1 MLYARPSLIQFSFS
15 RHFLGSRTNL
25 RCAGFGS
32 FDRSAARGGAAIR
45 LRGRN
50 LGWMRPF
57 LPTVSCP
64 GAPAPYLLALLSLR
78 PSISA
83 ADRRQPASGGPKLA
97 SGGPKTA
104 SGGVQTAS
112 GGVKLTSGGI
122 QTTPGGPKT
131 ASGGVQTTSGG
142 VKLTSGGIQTTPGG
156 PKLASGGVQTASG
169 GSQTASGGV
178 QTASGGVQTAS
189 GGVQTASGR
198 FKLAS
203 GGSELVVGRLSVAR
217 GGSELAADCF
227 ELAPLTP
234 ETLLVSEPRAVATG
248 SCESPGSIDPVATA
262 LGSDTLSPKHSVVY

>member
-50 LGWMRPF
+50 LGWVRPF

-104 SGGVQTAS
+104 SGG
-112 GGVKLTSGGI
+112 L
-122 QTTPGGPKT
+122 KT

-234 ETLLVSEPRAVATG
+234 ETLLVSEPRAVA
-248 SCESPGSIDPVATA
+248 
-262 LGSDTLSPKHSVVY
+262 

>member
-97 SGGPKTA
+97 S
-104 SGGVQTAS
+104 
-112 GGVKLTSGGI
+112 
-122 QTTPGGPKT
+122 GGPKT